1 MINIRTRITYQFVVL
16 VTLILLV
23 FALGVYFFSKLYL
36 EKRFFKR
43 LQDRAITT
51 TTLLFDLKQTDSTVL
66 RVIDAGDQKPLLY
79 ENISVYNDKNKEVLF
94 STNIA
99 NTQFHQQLIPQFD
112 STQQTVF
119 LTHNQYQIV
128 AIHLESAN
136 GSNWVIVSGVDQTG
150 QEALDDLKKI
160 LFVMILA
167 AILLLGVS
175 GWFFAGRALAPMSGI
190 VQQVNTIFPANV
202 QKRVEHPNRS
212 DEIGVLVAT
221 FNQLLDRIEQAL
233 KTQKIFIA
241 NVSHE
246 LKNPLTKINAQI
258 DVALLQKRNP
268 EVYERTLQ
276 SLQEDTRLLTQL
288 TNALLEL
295 ANTSIQANDMHV
307 EPVRMDELLWETKK
321 QVQEWHD
328 DYLIQLTFTD
338 FPDNEADLITHG
350 NRASLSVL
358 LLNLIDN
365 ACKFSPTKTATVDF
379 RSNGGTMTIK
389 VFNEGPQIPETDLP
403 YIFQP
408 FFRSNATAQS
418 SKGHGVGLAV
428 VWQVVQLHKGA
439 IRAESTP
446 RGTTFILTLSSSFK
460 VSGQIG

>member
-1 MINIRTRITYQFVVL
+1 MINIRTRITYQFVIL
-16 VTLILLV
+16 VTLILLL
-23 FALGVYFFSKLYL
+23 FSLGVYFFSKLYL
-36 EKRFFKR
+36 EKRFFNR

-99 NTQFHQQLIPQFD
+99 NTQFHQQLIPQLD

-119 LTHNQYQIV
+119 LNRNEYQIV
-128 AIHLESAN
+128 AIHLTSN
-136 GSNWVIVSGVDQTG
+136 MGSNWVIVSGVDQTG

-160 LFVMILA
+160 LIVMILA
-167 AILLLGVS
+167 AILLLGIS

-246 LKNPLTKINAQI
+246 LKNPLTKINSQI

-295 ANTSIQANDMHV
+295 ANTSIQANNMHV
-307 EPVRMDELLWETKK
+307 EPVRIDELLWETKK
-321 QVQEWHD
+321 QAPAWHNE
-328 DYLIQLTFTD
+328 YQIQLTFTD
-338 FPDNEADLITHG
+338 FPDNEEDLITHG
-350 NRASLSVL
+350 NRASLLVL

-365 ACKFSPTKTATVDF
+365 ACKFSPTKTAKVDF
-379 RSNGGTMTIK
+379 CSEAGTMTIA

-428 VWQVVQLHKGA
+428 VLQVVQIHKGA
-439 IRAESTP
+439 IQVQSTSQ
-446 RGTTFILTLSSSFK
+446 GTTFTVTLSSSF
-460 VSGQIG
+460 SA